1 MNSSAKDLISDGGDE
16 AVQGRT
22 DAPNRNSFG
31 PRPTKFGRSYG
42 KGPRQHNGIHR
53 RRKKKVRW

>member
-1 MNSSAKDLISDGGDE
+1 MNTSAKDLISDSGDMTVE
-16 AVQGRT
+16 QRAT
-22 DAPNRNSFG
+22 PSRNPFG

-42 KGPRQHNGIHR
+42 KAPRQHNGMHR